1 MKSYLSHD
9 NLRVIQPREDMKD
22 KELEVINIIANM
34 LKLPMRVREQHKFLV
49 EGIDVEKLA
58 SLASKVV
65 IKQDYLKCDD
75 DTEYRIR
82 RIEQNGIY
90 SYHFSVIKKCV
101 NGIREIL
108 TDDVISESAYR
119 NLLLTKSDN
128 SISLTKTRYS
138 FVHDQQYFKLDIF
151 DDDMC
156 ILEVNLTKENPN
168 ISIPDFVYVVQDV
181 TNDEEYQNINIA
193 RGKMT
198 TYGKREDN
206 NSRGNRLLREGNSI

>member
-1 MKSYLSHD
+1 M
-9 NLRVIQPREDMKD
+9 
-22 KELEVINIIANM
+22 
-34 LKLPMRVREQHKFLV
+34 
-49 EGIDVEKLA
+49 
-58 SLASKVV
+58 
-65 IKQDYLKCDD
+65 
-75 DTEYRIR
+75 
-82 RIEQNGIY
+82 
-90 SYHFSVIKKCV
+90 
-101 NGIREIL
+101 

-206 NSRGNRLLREGNSI
+206 NSRGNRLLR